1 MTPLLPARTFDG
13 FSVAKIKSLHGK
25 LSTLEKL
32 DSIREITSIIET
44 D

>member
-13 FSVAKIKSLHGK
+13 FSVAKIEFLYGK
-25 LSTLEKL
+25 LSGLEKL
-32 DSIREITSIIET
+32 DSIREITAIIET